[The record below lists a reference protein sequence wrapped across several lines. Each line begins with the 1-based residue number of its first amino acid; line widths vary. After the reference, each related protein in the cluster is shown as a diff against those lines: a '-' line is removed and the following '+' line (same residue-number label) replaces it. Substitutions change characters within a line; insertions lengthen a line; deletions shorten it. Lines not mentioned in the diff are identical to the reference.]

1 MLKGKVR
8 SAGHFSMIAAIKV
21 NNRNHTIDLSQPLDI
36 SIPLRGNATDVNAW
50 YIEPPRIEPHTE
62 GEFVGA
68 VSKGAVVNFN
78 DIWFNPHAHGTH
90 TECVGHLT
98 EEILSINKNLNQYFF
113 YAEVVTIAPEK
124 QEGDFVVSK
133 KQLQYA
139 FGNKKRDAIIIR
151 TLPNL
156 RDKTS
161 RQYSNTNPPYLTEE
175 AAAFLVDKGVEHLL
189 IDLPSIDRERD
200 DGELLAHKA
209 FWNFNGKMRKNATI
223 TEFVYVS
230 NKIKDGT
237 YFLNLQVAPF
247 ENDAS
252 PSRPVLYRNIEE

>member
-1 MLKGKVR
+1 ML
-8 SAGHFSMIAAIKV
+8 ATLKV
-21 NNRNHTIDLSQPLDI
+21 NNRNHTIDLSNPLDI
-36 SIPLRGNATDVNAW
+36 SIPMSGNASNVNAW
-50 YIEPPRIEPHTE
+50 YITHPRIEPHTE
-62 GEFVGA
+62 GKFIGA
-68 VSKGAVVNFN
+68 VSKGAAVNFN

-90 TECVGHLT
+90 TECVGHIT
-98 EEILSINKNLNQYFF
+98 EEFHSINKNLNQYFF

-124 QEGDFVVSK
+124 SNDDFVISK

-156 RDKTS
+156 SDKCS
-161 RQYSNTNPPYLTEE
+161 RQYSKTNPPYLTEE
-175 AAAFLVDKGVEHLL
+175 AARFLVDKGVEHLL
-189 IDLPSIDRERD
+189 VDLPSVDKERD
-200 DGELLAHKA
+200 GGELLAHKA
-209 FWNFNGKMRKNATI
+209 FWDFNGKIRKQATI
-223 TEFVYVS
+223 TEFVFVPNS
-230 NKIKDGT
+230 IGDGT